1 MMDKPLYRVAA
12 AGLDPRDARLI
23 EIVFRHSQ
31 YNRYAFEF
39 VPTGSFESVDIL
51 IVNTVEAEGLR
62 ALARMRTLGAD
73 VPVVAAVPRGAPSS
87 SRYAI
92 SIDRLTLQL
101 LPILNRVVELELVD
115 PETRPMSVDSMDA
128 RARASAA
135 APVPAPARTPA
146 PAPVASPAP
155 AASRPPALAVA
166 GASPVARGVADPLGP
181 SGRPAAPAR
190 AAGAAPPR
198 VAPPAGR
205 APAPAPTAP
214 ASPSPQ
220 PSRPPLVAP
229 RPAGFPPASRELPR
243 RRAGAPAAPATPAAA
258 GPAAAARPVAPPPAA
273 GRATSASPATTGDR
287 PGSPPPA
294 QPRPGLPRVQVLV
307 VDDSPTVRRQL
318 TLAFERMGVAC
329 DAVPSAVAGLER
341 MSAIRYDLVLVDVVM
356 PEVDGYQLTREIRRR
371 HRGIPVIILTSRS
384 SPFDLAR
391 GALAGCAS
399 YLVKPVTLRKLEAA
413 VIKVLRKTLAI
424 DDLSGLIRPISLYAP
439 ASSRPSE
446 PDRSR
451 GPAGRA

>member
-115 PETRPMSVDSMDA
+115 PETRPMGVEPANA
-128 RARASAA
+128 RAPALSPGPAA
-135 APVPAPARTPA
+135 APVSPAPGSRA
-146 PAPVASPAP
+146 PATTVAGAVSGASRSGPGVPATAPAHAAAAVVSTVAPGVAPAP
-155 AASRPPALAVA
+155 AAPRSPPQAPPGTA
-166 GASPVARGVADPLGP
+166 
-181 SGRPAAPAR
+181 PAAPAVR
-190 AAGAAPPR
+190 TPARPGAFPS
-198 VAPPAGR
+198 G
-205 APAPAPTAP
+205 
-214 ASPSPQ
+214 SP
-220 PSRPPLVAP
+220 
-229 RPAGFPPASRELPR
+229 ELPR
-243 RRAGAPAAPATPAAA
+243 RRVEGKPAPGPAGA
-258 GPAAAARPVAPPPAA
+258 GPAAQARQAPSRPVA
-273 GRATSASPATTGDR
+273 GH
-287 PGSPPPA
+287 PGSAGGPPVRDAAPVPP
-294 QPRPGLPRVQVLV
+294 QVPQRPSAPRVQVLV

-318 TLAFERMGVAC
+318 TLAFDRMGVAC
-329 DAVPSAVAGLER
+329 DAVPSAAAGLER

-391 GALAGCAS
+391 GALAGCSS
-399 YLVKPVTLRKLEAA
+399 YLVKPVTLRKLESA
-413 VIKVLRKTLAI
+413 VVKVLRKTLAI

-446 PDRSR
+446 PGGSR
-451 GPAGRA
+451 GPGGRG